1 MLKCD
6 EYSAVIDKW
15 LACNRLRAN
24 DYSAV
29 IIKFKQNKE
38 MRQIVIF
45 LGRGGMCALSLRA
58 FALLLHGS
66 SRASH
71 DSAQRAPTVSGAND
85 LRNA

>member
-6 EYSAVIDKW
+6 DYSAVIVKW

-29 IIKFKQNKE
+29 ILNFKQRKE

-45 LGRGGMCALSLRA
+45 LGRGDVCALSARL
-58 FALLLHGS
+58 
-66 SRASH
+66 
-71 DSAQRAPTVSGAND
+71 QRADSWIIA
-85 LRNA
+85 RFA